1 MRSVRSNTRRSST
14 TQSLS
19 GTSANLL
26 SVVAGTQQARS
37 VDGVRVLQ
45 REGTLGIQYLVS
57 LEDET
62 RVWLPNECV
71 ADDLRS
77 QYGLEWWNACRQG
90 DQATLEK
97 FLSTSSGTLLHSKD
111 SKQRSPIHFLAGVG
125 DTFVLDRLLKEG
137 ADVNAQDVDGYT
149 AAHLAAGYMRLDSLR
164 CLLSAGADAELED
177 NTGRSVQGLVQ
188 TLLSNTPVTTTTYSR
203 RVALE
208 SMLSAIEAH
217 IYEEIVPVALLSKRL
232 SNGTAE
238 YLVRWIDDVDD
249 MWVPEGDIAD
259 DVIQTFEENLEL
271 TKGELLT
278 QKEDESNGQR
288 RLIQWH
294 DSQILT
300 WI

>member
-1 MRSVRSNTRRSST
+1 MCISAPRVARLSSSQTELKMSMRSVRSNTRRSST

-111 SKQRSPIHFLAGVG
+111 SKQRRYIADGEMKRIYNKYCLAPFIFL
-125 DTFVLDRLLKEG
+125 
-137 ADVNAQDVDGYT
+137 
-149 AAHLAAGYMRLDSLR
+149 
-164 CLLSAGADAELED
+164 
-177 NTGRSVQGLVQ
+177 QGL
-188 TLLSNTPVTTTTYSR
+188 
-203 RVALE
+203 
-208 SMLSAIEAH
+208 AIH
-217 IYEEIVPVALLSKRL
+217 S
-232 SNGTAE
+232 
-238 YLVRWIDDVDD
+238 
-249 MWVPEGDIAD
+249 
-259 DVIQTFEENLEL
+259 FL
-271 TKGELLT
+271 T
-278 QKEDESNGQR
+278 DC
-288 RLIQWH
+288 
-294 DSQILT
+294 
-300 WI
+300 